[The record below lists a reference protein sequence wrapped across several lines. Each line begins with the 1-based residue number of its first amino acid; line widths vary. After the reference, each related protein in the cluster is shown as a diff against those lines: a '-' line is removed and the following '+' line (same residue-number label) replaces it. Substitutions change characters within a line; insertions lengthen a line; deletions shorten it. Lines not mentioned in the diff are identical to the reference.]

1 MLEEIPMVVENT
13 KYGNEL
19 DGVNELHEQNTKQIE
34 YPTEE
39 EAKEEMNVAE
49 NYILELSSVTY

>member
-19 DGVNELHEQNTKQIE
+19 DGVNELHEQITKQIQ